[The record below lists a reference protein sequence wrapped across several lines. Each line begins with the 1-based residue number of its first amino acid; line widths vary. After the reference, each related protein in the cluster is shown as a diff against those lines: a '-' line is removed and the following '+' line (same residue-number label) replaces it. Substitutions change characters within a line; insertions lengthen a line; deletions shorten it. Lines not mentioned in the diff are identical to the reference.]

1 MLGNRIAMITH
12 IGRNSGRKRHTVLEV
27 IRSDENKKEY
37 VFYSGWGYNSD
48 WVKNISKTP
57 EIQLSIGGKTLAGK
71 MDQLP
76 ISDTKTEVLKYA
88 ELHPFIFYL
97 GTKYFLPKIFRNE
110 NREQKINLMS
120 KKLPCYIF
128 YGNLP

>member
-1 MLGNRIAMITH
+1 MSKPKYIRKQLARFPIIFYKLGIDWMLGNRIAMITH

-97 GTKYFLPKIFRNE
+97 GT
-110 NREQKINLMS
+110 
-120 KKLPCYIF
+120 
-128 YGNLP
+128 